1 MKVLG
6 VQGSPHENGN
16 TAYALRYALSLLEE
30 GGVETEYIALAGK
43 TIHGCKGCFS
53 CRDGE
58 CTHDDDMRSILESMR
73 QCDCLLLASPVY
85 MGMISGQMKTM
96 MDRTVILRVDER
108 FELSGKIGAGIAC
121 GGFRNGGQELT
132 LQCMHTFFLQ
142 QDMYAIA
149 DGPRFSHSGATIVGK
164 AEEDDI
170 GLQTIRNLT
179 DKITGIL
186 SSTRHLRHHAVH
198 G

>member
-6 VQGSPHENGN
+6 VNGSPHENGN

-30 GGVETEYIALAGK
+30 AGVETEYIALADK
-43 TIHGCKGCFS
+43 TIHGCQGCFS

-58 CTHDDDMRSILESMR
+58 CMHDDDMQSIIDSIR
-73 QCDCLLLASPVY
+73 GCDCLLLASPVY
-85 MGMISGQMKTM
+85 MGMVSGQMKTM
-96 MDRTVILRVDER
+96 MDRTVMLRVQGE

-164 AEEDDI
+164 AEEDDL
-170 GLQTIRNLT
+170 GLQTVRNIA
-179 DKITGIL
+179 DKITRIL
-186 SSTRHLRHHAVH
+186 SSTRHLAPQ

>member
-1 MKVLG
+1 MQVLG
-6 VQGSPHENGN
+6 INASPHENGN
-16 TAYALRYALSLLEE
+16 TAYALRYALAHLEE
-30 GGVETEYIALAGK
+30 TGIETAYIALADK
-43 TIHGCKGCFS
+43 SIHSCRGCFF
-53 CRDGE
+53 CRESGR
-58 CTHDDDMRSILESMR
+58 CVQDDDMRAILDAIR

-85 MGMISGQMKTM
+85 MGLVTGQMKTM
-96 MDRTVILRVDER
+96 MDRTVILRVREG

-149 DGPRFSHSGATIVGK
+149 DGPTFSHSGAAVVGP
-164 AEEDDI
+164 AAQDAL
-170 GLQTIRNLT
+170 GLRSVENLA
-179 DKITGIL
+179 
-186 SSTRHLRHHAVH
+186 LRAARAVQRLR